1 MEEDFLK
8 NIRETIKNTPGLTI
22 KGLAAAMDKSQAQT
36 YRILNG
42 NAPYKSYY
50 TPMIREYV
58 GFRSNGNENLTDMVE
73 INIVDLKTVHSL
85 NQEKDV
91 LYSISLPQIM
101 LPREQNASNVKVV
114 KVTSDHCAPEYSPGD
129 YALIDVVRTVPEPP
143 DVFLIWTG
151 IGYKLQFCEHVLGSA
166 PPAVKLSSLN
176 KKAGYDAV
184 ETPLS
189 KIDIKGRVI
198 GKISIRRD

>member
-1 MEEDFLK
+1 MEEQFLEET
-8 NIRETIKNTPGLTI
+8 RATIKNTPGLTI
-22 KGLAAAMDKSQAQT
+22 KGLADAMDKSQAQT

-50 TPMIREYV
+50 TRLIREYV
-58 GFRSNGNENLTDMVE
+58 GFRNERNQNATDMIEVD
-73 INIVDLKTVHSL
+73 IVDLKTVHSL
-85 NQEKDV
+85 DQEKDI
-91 LYSISLPQIM
+91 LYSMSLPRIM
-101 LPREQNASNVKVV
+101 LPREQEASNVKIV
-114 KVTSDHCAPEYSPGD
+114 KVTSDHCAPDYVPGD
-129 YALIDVVRTVPEPP
+129 YALIDIARTIPEPP

-151 IGYKLQFCEHVLGSA
+151 IGYKLQFCEHVLGST

-176 KKAGYDAV
+176 KEAGYDTA

-189 KIDIKGRVI
+189 KIDIKGRVL